1 MFDALDA
8 DLARARALSFEAM
21 NTQQQL
27 VMLERCERF
36 RRRIAAVEHP
46 LINNLAHQATPA
58 FLHRMEAAER
68 APATSQTGQARIG

>member
-8 DLARARALSFEAM
+8 DLARARALPVEAM
-21 NTQQQL
+21 NVQQQL
-27 VMLERCERF
+27 VMLERCEKL
-36 RRRIAAVEHP
+36 RRQLPAIEHP
-46 LINNLAHQATPA
+46 LINNLARQATPA